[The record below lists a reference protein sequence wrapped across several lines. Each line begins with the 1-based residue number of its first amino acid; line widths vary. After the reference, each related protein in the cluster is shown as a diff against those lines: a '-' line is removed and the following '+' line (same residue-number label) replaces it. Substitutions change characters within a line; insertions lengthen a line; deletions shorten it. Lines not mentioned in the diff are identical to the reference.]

1 MMALRF
7 LRLPSRYMSYSP
19 LPNGGSGQ
27 EAASPSTLSL
37 NSPSGSPKS
46 HPSVAEILCS
56 RRVRLRLIAPIVITL
71 SVVLFVLHYDAVVSA
86 PAVWGYGRNDT
97 ASVTTPATPSTPTT
111 PDTPE
116 NPITPTTPDTPDTP
130 ATPTKPATHDQLQL
144 DNVDWSR
151 FAYTQYVTDSDYL
164 CNSIMLFE
172 LLHKLGSR
180 ADRVIMYPSQM
191 FDPAAPDDGSGRGSD
206 ARLLIKARDEYKVH
220 LVPIEVQRR
229 STDDATWAESFT
241 KLLAFNQTQ
250 YDRVLSL
257 DSDSVVLQP
266 MDELFLLPDCAMAM
280 PRAYWLYPDKEILS
294 SQLMLVRPS
303 AAEFARVM
311 ARAEAGGGD
320 DYDMEIVNYLYRD
333 SALVLPH
340 RPYDMLTSE
349 FRAETH
355 AFYLGTDDPAA
366 WDPVAAFNE
375 AKFLHFSDWPVPKPW
390 IHMSD
395 SVRESM
401 QPPCRGN
408 GTEKC
413 VEREMWLGFYSDF
426 ANRRARVCDTS
437 SNKRRLRRSDRR

>member
-1 MMALRF
+1 
-7 LRLPSRYMSYSP
+7 MSYSP
-19 LPNGGSGQ
+19 LPNGSSGQ

-46 HPSVAEILCS
+46 HPSVTEILCS

-71 SVVLFVLHYDAVVSA
+71 SIVLFVLHYDAVVSA
-86 PAVWGYGRNDT
+86 PAVWGYGHNDT
-97 ASVTTPATPSTPTT
+97 TS
-111 PDTPE
+111 
-116 NPITPTTPDTPDTP
+116 
-130 ATPTKPATHDQLQL
+130 PATHDQLQL

-151 FAYTQYVTDSDYL
+151 FAYTQYVTNSDYL

-191 FDPAAPDDGSGRGSD
+191 FDPAAPDDGSGRGND

-229 STDDATWAESFT
+229 STADATWAESFT

-390 IHMSD
+390 IRMSD

-408 GTEKC
+408 GAEKC

-426 ANRRARVCDTS
+426 ANRRAVRVSPVATLW
-437 SNKRRLRRSDRR
+437 NPIP